1 MYTGFSLCGKSTQGK
16 PCSGP
21 VRDCRVYNN
30 QKKYVRLQKGFE
42 PILEN
47 QNGLTRKHFTWCA
60 SIIYAKLLPQVQL
73 RV

>member
-1 MYTGFSLCGKSTQGK
+1 MVQNLEK
-16 PCSGP
+16 
-21 VRDCRVYNN
+21 VRKIIAV
-30 QKKYVRLQKGFE
+30 QESKYVQIQKNFE
-42 PILEN
+42 PIMKN